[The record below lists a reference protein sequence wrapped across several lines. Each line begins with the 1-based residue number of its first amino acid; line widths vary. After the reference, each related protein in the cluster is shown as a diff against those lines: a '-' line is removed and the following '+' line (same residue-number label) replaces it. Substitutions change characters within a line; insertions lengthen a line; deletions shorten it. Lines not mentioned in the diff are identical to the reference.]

1 MLPKK
6 YRLHREDNVP
16 YIIKEGTAFQTP
28 TILFKFIQNEN
39 ENSRFSVIVS
49 KKVAAPGI
57 KRNTLRRRIYE
68 AIRINLEPKIL
79 DKKEKKPHFDIVIL
93 PSKKTLGTSYKEIEK
108 NVIIFLNHI
117 NE

>member
-28 TILFKFIQNEN
+28 TILFKLLPNTEK
-39 ENSRFSVIVS
+39 NSRFSVIVS
-49 KKVAAPGI
+49 KKVAPPGI

-68 AIRINLEPKIL
+68 AIRINLGEEIL

-93 PSKKTLGTSYKEIEK
+93 PSKKTLGTSYKEIEET
-108 NVIIFLNHI
+108 VIKFLKHI

>member
-1 MLPKK
+1 MLPKE

-16 YIIKEGTAFQTP
+16 HIIKKGIAFQTP
-28 TILFKFIQNEN
+28 TILFKFVQNEK

-68 AIRINLEPKIL
+68 AIRTNLKEEIL

-108 NVIIFLNHI
+108 TVITFLKHI